1 MLMFRISISSWLPVF
16 LCRSARSCTYSLC
29 EFDFEFAFV
38 SVRAL
43 HRSLSCQLLAGG
55 SILKY
60 CSPSVGLECK
70 RARQGICLCVCVS
83 RSMAWRSISL
93 PVLFI
98 LARQQNFALWSARPL
113 LRNGVWPCH
122 RSKSLSVCPLAF
134 DFQMHQ
140 SKLNVLQAHWP
151 LLWIIV
157 IPICARRRYH
167 AILSSP
173 RNLVR
178 DAFTS

>member
-1 MLMFRISISSWLPVF
+1 MLVFRISISSWLPVF

-83 RSMAWRSISL
+83 L
-93 PVLFI
+93 NGLTLHFI
-98 LARQQNFALWSARPL
+98 TRTFHPCSPAKFRAL
-113 LRNGVWPCH
+113 
-122 RSKSLSVCPLAF
+122 
-134 DFQMHQ
+134 
-140 SKLNVLQAHWP
+140 
-151 LLWIIV
+151 
-157 IPICARRRYH
+157 ICA
-167 AILSSP
+167 AVASKWSLALSPLEKFERLSFGIWFSNASIKVECASSALTTSLDYSDS
-173 RNLVR
+173 NLR
-178 DAFTS
+178 AEALSCNSE

>member
-1 MLMFRISISSWLPVF
+1 MASRL
-16 LCRSARSCTYSLC
+16 
-29 EFDFEFAFV
+29 
-38 SVRAL
+38 
-43 HRSLSCQLLAGG
+43 SLSICSQLHVLLVRIRFWIRFRVGASSASKPFVPVACRWFHLEILL
-55 SILKY
+55 SIGRTGMQA
-60 CSPSVGLECK
+60 CSSRHLS
-70 RARQGICLCVCVS
+70 LCVS
-83 RSMAWRSISL
+83 RSMAWRSMSL

-98 LARQQNFALWSARPL
+98 LACQQNFALWSARPL
-113 LRNGVWPCH
+113 LGNVVWPCH
-122 RSKSLSVCPLAF
+122 RSKSLTVCPLAF

-157 IPICARRRYH
+157 IPICAQRRYH
-167 AILSSP
+167 AILSSS